1 MSGERPTHDIFE
13 ENFGKT
19 AEFGRLDEGLSR
31 YRAGVFYDDFAEKPP
46 GEEPCV
52 VTNYSAEG
60 ESKKRQATIQELEPI
75 EGGFDH
81 FVKDGKSTLDLGS
94 GSGAAVR
101 EMAQLNPN
109 GRFVGLDMR
118 YSKESVELPDTKNAY
133 LVGGTWSETS
143 FKEDTFDR
151 IVSFRAFPY
160 HLGRTQTSELTDE
173 QLADKT
179 INEIT
184 RTAQKGC
191 IWRGRLASGTKRGDS
206 RGNAWRVEVIF
217 PRLMT
222 KYGWELT
229 TIEGNDANE
238 VFIAKLTDK
247 DKSTQTPT
255 PQQRV

>member
-13 ENFGKT
+13 ENFDQT

-31 YRAGVFYDDFAEKPP
+31 YRAGVFYDDFAEMPP
-46 GEEPCV
+46 GEESCV
-52 VTNYSAEG
+52 VTNYTPDG
-60 ESKKRQATIQELEPI
+60 QNRRQTTLQELEPI

-81 FVKDGKSTLDLGS
+81 FVKDGKSALDLGS
-94 GSGAAVR
+94 GSGAAIS
-101 EMAQLNPN
+101 EMAKLNPN
-109 GRFVGLDMR
+109 GRFAGLDMR
-118 YSKESVELPDTKNAY
+118 YSKETVALPETKNAY
-133 LVGGTWSETS
+133 LVGGTWSETP

-151 IVSFRAFPY
+151 IMSFRAFPY

-191 IWRGRLASGTKRGDS
+191 IWRGRLASGTKRSDSKGDT
-206 RGNAWRVEVIF
+206 WRAEEIF

-238 VFIAKLTDK
+238 VFIAKLIDK
-247 DKSTQTPT
+247 NKSIQTHT
-255 PQQRV
+255 P